1 LRVKTRTGTDPF
13 SVNTDPLSGLQS
25 ELPTGS
31 GFWGVQPSI
40 TAIYPSDPA
49 VFFGNLSYLR
59 NFERDV
65 GATFGKIKPGDAI
78 GFTMGMGL
86 ALNDKASFSIAY
98 DHATVLRTR
107 QNGLLV
113 PTTST
118 TELGSLLFG
127 VAYRLN
133 AKSTF
138 NTTLGV
144 GVTEEAPNVQLTFR
158 IPIEM

>member
-1 LRVKTRTGTDPF
+1 LRVKTRTGKDPF
-13 SVNTDPLSGLQS
+13 SDNTDPVSGLQS

-31 GFWGVQPSI
+31 GFYGVQPSL

-49 VFFGNLSYLR
+49 VFFGNISYLR
-59 NFERDV
+59 SFERDL
-65 GATFGKIKPGDAI
+65 GGTFGKIKPGDAI

-86 ALNDKASFSIAY
+86 SLNEKASFSIAY

-118 TELGSLLFG
+118 TQLGSLLFG
-127 VAYRLN
+127 TSYRLN

-138 NTTLGV
+138 NVTLGV

-158 IPIEM
+158 VPIEL